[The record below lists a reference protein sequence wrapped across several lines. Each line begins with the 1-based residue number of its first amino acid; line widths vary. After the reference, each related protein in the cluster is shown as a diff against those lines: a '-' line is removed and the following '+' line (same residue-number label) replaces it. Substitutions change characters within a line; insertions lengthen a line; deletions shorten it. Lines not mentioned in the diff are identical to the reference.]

1 MRGIA
6 LILLRALAVWHCPY
20 GGASIVCCVQP
31 LLCGIALPCFQC
43 LLCGLASILC
53 TAVACVALPLSC
65 LQLAVLLLNLMYNG
79 CGVALPLPCL
89 QRLCGFASILCTAV
103 AVWHLPY
110 PVTAQKRHSTL
121 QQEKSKSTRQLLYIE

>member
-1 MRGIA
+1 MA
-6 LILLRALAVWHCPY
+6 LPLWWCFYRMLCAAVAVWHCPTLF
-20 GGASIVCCVQP
+20 SV
-31 LLCGIALPCFQC
+31 
-43 LLCGLASILC
+43 LAVWFGFHLMYSGC
-53 TAVACVALPLSC
+53 CVALPLSC

-89 QRLCGFASILCTAV
+89 QRLCDFASILCTAV